1 MKQEGGLESAE
12 IRAILTVWARWLS
25 HRSGFARQSSI
36 AVLQDGGGSGMP
48 FQSSPPSGS
57 MPNQTAERA
66 SIAMQR
72 LRDCDPYLAGILE
85 SWYLRQGNPTA
96 ATLARDR
103 GLVVGQ
109 FHSLRKSGERKY
121 GEIYSGLMD
130 EK

>member
-1 MKQEGGLESAE
+1 MKPGLESAE
-12 IRAILTVWARWLS
+12 IRAILTAWAQWLS
-25 HRSGFARQSSI
+25 RRSGYARQSSL

-57 MPNQTAERA
+57 MPSQTAERA

-85 SWYLRQGNPTA
+85 IWYLRKNETA
-96 ATLARDR
+96 VTLAQGQ
-103 GLVVGQ
+103 GLAVGQ

-130 EK
+130 EKSV